1 MLNLPFLKKSTKTDL
16 LESQSNN
23 VALDIGTEV
32 LKSMLFATDNL
43 GVNIK
48 RIAKIQQ
55 QEHAMK
61 SGSIRNLDTVLENCK
76 LCIEE
81 LTKDL
86 LEEEYPKNVIM
97 GIAGE
102 YIQGVSIV
110 VNYQRETNFDNEVTE
125 KEEGKIIAKI
135 KNRIEQGGREDL
147 SQRIGLKYEDID
159 ILHITPT
166 GTEIGGMPVNSLI
179 GYKGKDVK
187 LHFYASFAPKTYV
200 SALKQVAK
208 SLKLN
213 LLGIV
218 SQPFAVAR
226 AFAGSS
232 DSDFNGIFIDI
243 GGGTTD
249 IAVVEKG
256 NVTETKMFGFGGRVF
271 TKEIAK
277 ALNLDYRHAEQR
289 KIKYS
294 KKGLTPNLSKKIQ
307 TISYNT
313 AKLWMKTLKA
323 ALESCDDVDIF
334 PSQIYLCGG
343 GALLPEIKEV
353 MMEFPWKRLLPFPVV
368 PQTKIYSPNLL
379 SNITDSSGKLKNIYD
394 ITPASLAKFAY
405 DQEIEK
411 KNINI
416 VGGN

>member
-1 MLNLPFLKKSTKTDL
+1 MFNLPSLKKTVPADL
-16 LESQSNN
+16 IADRSNCI
-23 VALDIGTEV
+23 ALDIGTEV
-32 LKSMLFATDNL
+32 LKGLLFSTNDL
-43 GVNIK
+43 GVDIK
-48 RIAKIQQ
+48 KISRIQQ

-61 SGSIRNLDTVLENCK
+61 SGIIQNLDTVLANCN
-76 LCIEE
+76 LCIKE
-81 LTKDL
+81 LSQHL
-86 LEEEYPKNVIM
+86 LEEEYPKSVII

-110 VNYQRETNFDNEVTE
+110 VNYQREENFDNEVTQ
-125 KEEGKIIAKI
+125 KEEEKIIEKI
-135 KNRIEQGGREDL
+135 KRRIEQGGREDL
-147 SQRIGLKYEDID
+147 SRRIGLKYEDID

-166 GTEIGGMPVNSLI
+166 GTEIGGMPVNSLV

-187 LHFYASFAPKTYV
+187 LHFYASFAPKTYI
-200 SALKQVAK
+200 SALEQIANT
-208 SLKLN
+208 LELQ

-232 DSDFNGIFIDI
+232 DSNFNAIFIDI

-256 NVTETKMFGFGGRVF
+256 NITETKMFGFGGRVF
-271 TKEIAK
+271 TKEISRS
-277 ALNLDYRHAEQR
+277 LNLEYRYAEQR

-294 KKGLTPNLSKKIQ
+294 QKELTPELTKKIHD
-307 TISYNT
+307 ISYNT

-323 ALESCDDVDIF
+323 ALDSCDDVDIF

-353 MMEFPWKRLLPFPVV
+353 MIEFPWKKALPFPVV
-368 PQTKIYSPNLL
+368 PQTKIFTPKLL

-416 VGGN
+416 VGGD